1 MECHFLPEWDEV
13 MGKEKYAVVIATRNR
28 LTLLRECIRCASCQT
43 ILPEKIIIVDN
54 ASDDGTGEYLTAG
67 LKEEGYYLG
76 KDRYEMVRCPKN
88 LGGAGGFREGV
99 KRAADLGTDWVLLID
114 DDAMLQPDYASLLLR
129 EAAQG
134 WQVLAGTVRT
144 GDVIDSFHRR
154 NITRY
159 GLFSRP
165 VGLEAYRR
173 RFFFCDVAS
182 FCGVMIDRRLVE
194 CAGLP
199 EQEYFIYHDDTEYLL
214 RFLRMGIR
222 TIVVT
227 DAVLNHRTDLRKEKK
242 PRRYT
247 WKDYYAIRNRL
258 LYVGKHGTK
267 TDVLW
272 NRLDI
277 WIRVTFRNRLF
288 GLLKRDGYDWKYEC
302 ETGRRAVRD
311 AKERIAGEMSF

>member
-1 MECHFLPEWDEV
+1 MGCHFLPEWDEV

-54 ASDDGTGEYLTAG
+54 ASDD
-67 LKEEGYYLG
+67 
-76 KDRYEMVRCPKN
+76 
-88 LGGAGGFREGV
+88 
-99 KRAADLGTDWVLLID
+99 DWVLLID